1 MSEGKPKP
9 PSELAEYA
17 KSLLPEGC
25 KHGLEP
31 VPHDHLVAYQDARY
45 SPAQRVWA
53 CLCLHQFPRGHRNPR
68 KPWATCCN
76 QCRGGTG
83 TPMQPKHI
91 ARHLKIDEGNVRRAL
106 EYLESEKRIVWGR
119 EKEIA
124 VTGDFTLPAIHPPPL
139 DDLGDPKCTD
149 LWPRYLANRISKL
162 EKSTVARVISEKL
175 AMMMAS
181 DAFQADLVAANR
193 RIWDEKDDT
202 MLAGVGVKAMR
213 EVHTPKDA
221 ARRAEVEAR
230 NKRIEVFL
238 PTLRNFI
245 QTFEAEVCTLPQNGS
260 VQTEAPPPNP
270 MFTGVPDPPTEVL
283 KKKGR
288 SPGSGGGEKPVSSSS
303 SGATTT
309 TTTPKRILFEQQAV
323 AVFTTAGK
331 GAPTPKQVAEA
342 WTFFPAEASLNQWT
356 DFLTETEPSNKKP
369 RVARLQHAG
378 AIVAVTQEFARS
390 WKQGEKDRAEGRER
404 RKRADEHQRLEL
416 IELARRTLNDPAADE
431 KDKEDARSVMASYG
445 GQTT

>member
-1 MSEGKPKP
+1 
-9 PSELAEYA
+9 
-17 KSLLPEGC
+17 
-25 KHGLEP
+25 
-31 VPHDHLVAYQDARY
+31 
-45 SPAQRVWA
+45 
-53 CLCLHQFPRGHRNPR
+53 
-68 KPWATCCN
+68 
-76 QCRGGTG
+76 
-83 TPMQPKHI
+83 
-91 ARHLKIDEGNVRRAL
+91 
-106 EYLESEKRIVWGR
+106 
-119 EKEIA
+119 
-124 VTGDFTLPAIHPPPL
+124 
-139 DDLGDPKCTD
+139 
-149 LWPRYLANRISKL
+149 
-162 EKSTVARVISEKL
+162 
-175 AMMMAS
+175 
-181 DAFQADLVAANR
+181 
-193 RIWDEKDDT
+193 
-202 MLAGVGVKAMR
+202 
-213 EVHTPKDA
+213 
-221 ARRAEVEAR
+221 
-230 NKRIEVFL
+230 
-238 PTLRNFI
+238 
-245 QTFEAEVCTLPQNGS
+245 
-260 VQTEAPPPNP
+260 